1 MFFPLIHILGEKKVK
16 CFYDNLHLFLHII
29 SFTYQLMFLK
39 TDLIKANKN
48 HMITF
53 LKDES
58 KLAKKVL

>member
-1 MFFPLIHILGEKKVK
+1 
-16 CFYDNLHLFLHII
+16 
-29 SFTYQLMFLK
+29 MFLK

-48 HMITF
+48 HMIAF